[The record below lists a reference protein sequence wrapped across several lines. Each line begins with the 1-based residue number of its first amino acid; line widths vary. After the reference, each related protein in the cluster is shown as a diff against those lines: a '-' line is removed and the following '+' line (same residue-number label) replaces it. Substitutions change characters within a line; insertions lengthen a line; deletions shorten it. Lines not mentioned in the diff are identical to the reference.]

1 MFYVYSRMKVVF
13 LIFSFST
20 LLFVAS
26 CSTSD
31 KKAVYQDVATEKPL
45 IMPPDIAMPSQ
56 NSALTVPEI
65 APQST
70 TYKIYSQKK
79 SNNSDEL
86 LKHRTTGIRLLRD
99 GAIRWLEIDAEPKDI
114 WNKAIDYFQRTGFT
128 IKIKE
133 PKLGIIET
141 NWLENKANVPT
152 NWFSQ
157 MLKNMYRGQKDKY
170 RVRLERNSANTRTLM
185 FLTHRGG
192 MEKEVDTDDEQ
203 TKLVWVPLASDPELE
218 AEMLQRFLVYLGND
232 ETSVSKL
239 FSNSAPQ
246 KRTTIVTVD
255 GNIKFLKVKEI
266 FSRTWR
272 RTGLAIDRLGF
283 TVEDKNR
290 SAGIYYIKVS
300 KVFIETELNNGGFF
314 SNLFSEKQ
322 QDITQFLI
330 SLDDKKDETQIRVLT
345 RQGDENK
352 SPLQK
357 LIIEKLDELLK

>member
-1 MFYVYSRMKVVF
+1 MFYVYTRMKVVF
-13 LIFSFST
+13 FIFSI
-20 LLFVAS
+20 LLLLIS

-31 KKAVYQDVATEKPL
+31 KKAVYEDVATEKPL
-45 IMPPDIAMPSQ
+45 IVPPDIVMPSQ
-56 NSALTVPEI
+56 NSSLSVPEI

-70 TYKIYSQKK
+70 TYKIYSQKN
-79 SNNSDEL
+79 SNNSNEL
-86 LKHRTTGIRLLRD
+86 LKDRTTGIRLLRD
-99 GAIRWLEIDAEPKDI
+99 GAIRWLEIDAQPKDI
-114 WNKAIDYFQRTGFT
+114 WNKAIDYFQRTGFS
-128 IKIKE
+128 IKIKK

-157 MLKNMYRGQKDKY
+157 MFKNMYRNQKDRY
-170 RVRLERNSANTRTLM
+170 RVRLERNSADTRTLM
-185 FLTHRGG
+185 FLTHRAGI
-192 MEKEVDTDDEQ
+192 EKEIDTDDEE
-203 TKLVWVPLASDPELE
+203 TELMWVPLASDPELE

-232 ETSVSKL
+232 ETDIANL
-239 FSNSAPQ
+239 FSGSAPQ
-246 KRTTIVTVD
+246 KRTTIVETD
-255 GNIKFLKVKEI
+255 GQIKYLKVKEI

-283 TVEDKNR
+283 TVDDKDR

-314 SNLFSEKQ
+314 SNLFSEKH

-330 SLDDKKDETQIRVLT
+330 SLEDKKTETHIQVLT
-345 RQGDENK
+345 RQGHENK

-357 LIIEKLDELLK
+357 LIVEKLDKLLK